1 MKKLL
6 VLFLCLCLL
15 LPCAFSEQN
24 YENKRYT
31 DEEGNQITVYYNT
44 DYETWCQ
51 QTLYAKPNEEGFFI
65 LEDKKMDGD
74 VFAALW
80 YSDYENRVLSR
91 SYSYNENGILSLVI
105 YYHEDGSEAAEV
117 YDENGAVLYKDVI
130 YAEPNAEGYEVSQRF
145 LPDGTLDHEWW
156 WGPDDLYHEI
166 WYVDGQVESYTY
178 WWYNVDGH
186 DVRYEEHHKEY
197 SKYRYYDYDTNG
209 ELQMS
214 ESETVLH

>member
-6 VLFLCLCLL
+6 VLLLCLSLIL
-15 LPCAFSEQN
+15 SCAIGEQH
-24 YENKRYT
+24 YENKSYT

-51 QTLYAKPNEEGFFI
+51 QTLYAEPNEEGFI
-65 LEDKKMDGD
+65 VLEDKKMDGD

-80 YSDYENRVLSR
+80 YSDDENSVLSR
-91 SYSYNENGILSLVI
+91 YYSYHENGVLSLVI
-105 YYHEDGSEAAEV
+105 YYSEDGSETAEV
-117 YDENGAVLYKDVI
+117 YDETGDMLYKDVV
-130 YAEPNAEGYEVSQRF
+130 YAEPNAEGYEVSKRF
-145 LPDGTLDHEWW
+145 LPDGTIDHEWW
-156 WGPDDLYHEI
+156 WGEIDLYHEI

-197 SKYRYYDYDTNG
+197 SKYRYYDYDANG